1 MDSIVRFGLREGAA
15 SARDRIGGK
24 AGNQGDGSRYGS
36 LPHGEERIL
45 RASNHEPRF
54 WLSFETRACA
64 RSSSDERNCAHAGT
78 RDLSRA
84 ISAGVG
90 IPSQRRNFVQA
101 GCFSEASEPRLF
113 QFPVDPQ
120 GCPVSP
126 ADYGQPTQGTSESDQ
141 RRHRSILVV
150 HALRPCSYCRASR
163 PRLQSHYLGP
173 NGAVLRPSNLSV
185 SIESKRKGSRFLI

>member
-1 MDSIVRFGLREGAA
+1 MDSIVRFGLRKGAA
-15 SARDRIGGK
+15 SARDRIGGET
-24 AGNQGDGSRYGS
+24 GNQGDGSRYGR
-36 LPHGEERIL
+36 LPRGEARIS
-45 RASNHEPRF
+45 RVSNHEPRF

-78 RDLSRA
+78 RASARA
-84 ISAGVG
+84 IRAGVG
-90 IPSQRRNFVQA
+90 IASQRRNFVRA

-126 ADYGQPTQGTSESDQ
+126 SDYGQPTQGTSKSDQ

-150 HALRPCSYCRASR
+150 RTLRPYPYCRASR
-163 PRLQSHYLGP
+163 PGLQSQYLGP
-173 NGAVLRPSNLSV
+173 NGAVLR
-185 SIESKRKGSRFLI
+185 R